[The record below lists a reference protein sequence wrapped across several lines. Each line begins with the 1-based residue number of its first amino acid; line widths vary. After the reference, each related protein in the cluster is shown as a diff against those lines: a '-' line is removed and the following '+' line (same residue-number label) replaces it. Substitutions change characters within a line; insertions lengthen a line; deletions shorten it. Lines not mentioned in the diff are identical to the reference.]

1 MIVSGAS
8 YTVSRNTSL
17 SVAAVWL
24 GVVAA
29 FVLLSVPLWGGP
41 ALMRW
46 AVEVMCYLVLAQM
59 WTLMAGYGGLMSVGL
74 QAFVGIGAY
83 SIFVFAQHLGVHPF
97 LAIPLGGVM
106 AAIAALLTSV
116 LVFRMR
122 GGYFAIGT
130 WVLAEVFRIAFSNV
144 SILGGGSGQSLTVM
158 TRIDRST
165 REIGVY
171 LIAATVLIAASL
183 AVNLLL
189 RSRFGLGL
197 TAIRDSE
204 DAAESQGVDVKAL
217 KLQVYALASFGA
229 GVVGAVYFTSIL
241 RISPSAAFDP
251 NWVVAAVFIVVIGGI
266 GTLEGPIIGTA
277 IFFALRGLLADY
289 GTWYWLVMGGVA
301 VGVVVFAP
309 AGVWGYVR
317 ARWDLQ
323 LLPLQRRLILSGPG
337 PRRGIPTLGLAAPD
351 PDEQNGFLKAFGV
364 EPTRVGDGIKI
375 RAGDA
380 RPTTPE
386 GGGDA

>member
-1 MIVSGAS
+1 MTAGGVS
-8 YTVSRNTSL
+8 YTVSRNTRM

-24 GVVAA
+24 GVVFA
-29 FVLLSVPLWGGP
+29 FVVLSVPLWGTP

-59 WTLMAGYGGLMSVGL
+59 WNLMAGYGGLMSVGI

-97 LAIPLGGVM
+97 LAIPLGGIM
-106 AAIAALLTSV
+106 AAGAALLTSV

-144 SILGGGSGQSLTVM
+144 SLLGGGSGQSLTVM
-158 TRIDRST
+158 AHIDRTT

-171 LIAATVLIAASL
+171 LIAATTLIGASL
-183 AVNLLL
+183 AINLLL

-204 DAAESQGVDVKAL
+204 DAAESQGVAVKAL
-217 KLQVYALASFGA
+217 KLQVYTLASFGA
-229 GVVGAVYFTSIL
+229 GLVGAVYFTSIL
-241 RISPSAAFDP
+241 RISPNAAFDP

-266 GTLEGPIIGTA
+266 GTLEGPILGTA
-277 IFFALRGLLADY
+277 IFFALRWLLADY

-323 LLPLQRRLILSGPG
+323 LLPLQRRLILSGSG
-337 PRRGIPTLGLAAPD
+337 PQRSAPLIGLA
-351 PDEQNGFLKAFGV
+351 QNA
-364 EPTRVGDGIKI
+364 
-375 RAGDA
+375 
-380 RPTTPE
+380 E
-386 GGGDA
+386 GGRT

>member
-1 MIVSGAS
+1 MTAGDIS
-8 YTVSRNTSL
+8 YTVSRSTRTSL
-17 SVAAVWL
+17 AAVWL
-24 GVVAA
+24 GVVFA
-29 FVLLSVPLWGGP
+29 FGLLSVPLWGTP

-46 AVEVMCYLVLAQM
+46 GVQVMCYLVLAQM
-59 WTLMAGYGGLMSVGL
+59 WNLMAGYAGLMSVGL
-74 QAFVGIGAY
+74 QAFVGVGAY

-97 LAIPLGGVM
+97 LAIPLGGLM
-106 AAIAALLTSV
+106 AAVAAVMTSV

-158 TRIDRST
+158 GRIDRST

-171 LIAATVLIAASL
+171 LITAAILIGASV
-183 AVNLLL
+183 AINLLL

-217 KLQVYALASFGA
+217 KLLVYTFASFGA
-229 GVVGAVYFTSIL
+229 GLVGAVYFTSIL
-241 RISPSAAFDP
+241 RISPNAAFDP
-251 NWVVAAVFIVVIGGI
+251 NWVVASVFIVVIGGI

-277 IFFALRGLLADY
+277 LFFGLRWLLADY
-289 GTWYWLVMGGVA
+289 GSWYWLVMGAVA

-309 AGVWGYVR
+309 AGIWGYVR
-317 ARWDLQ
+317 DRWGVQ
-323 LLPLQRRLILSGPG
+323 LLPLQRRLIASRFGPQKSAPKLELARSHEAGG
-337 PRRGIPTLGLAAPD
+337 P
-351 PDEQNGFLKAFGV
+351 
-364 EPTRVGDGIKI
+364 
-375 RAGDA
+375 
-380 RPTTPE
+380 
-386 GGGDA
+386 